1 MRRKIIIIVSSIM
14 IAASLFIFMNTSNR
28 YFNESIAIIQE
39 KVQIMYQTFSLTNQ
53 THNDTAF
60 HDGQLVYIFSYE
72 PYEPTKQNR
81 LSLQTIEES
90 ENQIVSSTLA
100 PIDSQ
105 DILSIYW
112 VKEGNNGY
120 YTTTVSPWKKQDIYL
135 ETLKPILSEQQTPIG
150 NLKFTIPLTS
160 EFERFRHKSLSLLIL
175 IMFFDSLLITILYLS
190 TTLFI
195 VKPLEVIERKI
206 ETIVE
211 SDPLSLLKKP
221 LLSQIDVSLSAIE
234 SRIQKTEEKAR
245 CDALTGLFNRS
256 ILDEQINRFI
266 DSGLRNH
273 NSFSLVFIDFDFFKN
288 INDQHGHLIGDSVL
302 QLFSSILLKEKRA
315 NDCAFRFGGD
325 EFCVLIN
332 GDHKTAGQVYA
343 HRIKNSLKEIY
354 PVVNIPSPLLSVSIG
369 LADFPYCALDR
380 EGLLSAADASLL
392 VAKQFGRGK
401 IIYFRDLFSNY
412 SVKNRVFSNLN
423 FEVLSMLA
431 EAVDARDR
439 YDRNH
444 SQEVAQ
450 LSLEF
455 SHHLGLK
462 KSEVITLY
470 QAARLHDLG
479 KVGIDPQ
486 ILNKPES
493 LTTKERRSI
502 FFHPEI
508 GSKMTRTVD
517 EAKPLS
523 EIILSHHERF
533 DGQGYPHRISKD
545 NIPYLTRILSMCDV
559 YQAMTSPRPYHQAM
573 SSSKAIE
580 EIEKLSGSFFDP
592 DLTSSFVS
600 MVGNR

>member
-14 IAASLFIFMNTSNR
+14 IAASFFIFMNTSNR

-53 THNDTAF
+53 TGENTSF

-72 PYEPTKQNR
+72 PHESTKQNR
-81 LSLQTIEES
+81 LLLQTIEES
-90 ENQIVSSTLA
+90 ENQIMSSTLA

-112 VKEGNNGY
+112 VKEGSNGY
-120 YTTTVSPWKKQDIYL
+120 YTTTISPWKKQDIYL
-135 ETLKPILSEQQTPIG
+135 ETLKPILSEQQTPTG
-150 NLKFTIPLTS
+150 NLKFTIPLTQ

-175 IMFFDSLLITILYLS
+175 ILFFDSLLITILYLS

-195 VKPLEVIERKI
+195 VKPLEIIERKI
-206 ETIVE
+206 ETIIE

-256 ILDEQINRFI
+256 TLDEQINRFI
-266 DSGLRNH
+266 DSGLRYN
-273 NSFSLVFIDFDFFKN
+273 NSFSLVFIDFDYFKN
-288 INDQHGHLIGDSVL
+288 INDQHGHLIGDYVL
-302 QLFSSILLKEKRA
+302 QIFSSILLKEKRTD
-315 NDCAFRFGGD
+315 DCAFRFGGD
-325 EFCVLIN
+325 EFCVLIS
-332 GDHKTAGQVYA
+332 GDHKTAGQVFA
-343 HRIKNSLKEIY
+343 HRIKNSLKNIY
-354 PVVNIPSPLLSVSIG
+354 PSVNIPPSLLSISIG

-392 VAKQFGRGK
+392 VAKQLGRGR
-401 IIYFRDLFSNY
+401 IIYFRDLF
-412 SVKNRVFSNLN
+412 NRHTSTNRQFSNLN

-479 KVGIDPQ
+479 KVGIDPK

-523 EIILSHHERF
+523 EIILSHHERY

-545 NIPYLTRILSMCDV
+545 HIPYLTRILSLCDV